1 MNPGM
6 TCDIDPFNRHTR
18 SGQSGVGNLPRRA
31 GEGQDGSVVV
41 GIGRGIE

>member
-6 TCDIDPFNRHTR
+6 TGDIDPFNRYAR
-18 SGQSGVGNLPRRA
+18 GGQRGIGNLPRRT
-31 GEGQDGSVVV
+31 GEGQDRSVVV